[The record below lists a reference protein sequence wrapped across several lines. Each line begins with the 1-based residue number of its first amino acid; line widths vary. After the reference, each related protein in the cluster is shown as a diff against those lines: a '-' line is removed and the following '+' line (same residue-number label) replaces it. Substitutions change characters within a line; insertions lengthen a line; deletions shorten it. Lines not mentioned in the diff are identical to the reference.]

1 MRNATKKSLGD
12 RGYGIMLAMRGV
24 FGQQS
29 GLRPELRLVEG
40 AGEKRELILCLPQR
54 NKITKKRNGNVNKEV
69 RLNDA

>member
-1 MRNATKKSLGD
+1 
-12 RGYGIMLAMRGV
+12 MLVMRGV

-29 GLRPELRLVEG
+29 ELRPELRLVEG

-54 NKITKKRNGNVNKEV
+54 NKITKQRNGNVNKEG